1 MIDEIAQINV
11 RDGTSIGARIYRP
24 DGAGLIRPARGCALP
39 LVNNNLPASA
49 QFLWREMGLAII
61 GPLVGALFVG
71 LPVAT
76 DVWCRRGESDPRRH
90 QKQTAL
96 SRLIDDDAPTAPA
109 HGVFLARRGL
119 GRRCLTD
126 TSALGPWPTGDASQ
140 TSAVGRVRRCEA
152 PHVTGIP
159 L

>member
-1 MIDEIAQINV
+1 MARALSGLLGAAPYRLLTTIFPPAHSFCGV
-11 RDGTSIGARIYRP
+11 RRDS
-24 DGAGLIRPARGCALP
+24 
-39 LVNNNLPASA
+39 
-49 QFLWREMGLAII
+49 II

-140 TSAVGRVRRCEA
+140 TSAVGRARRCEA

-159 L
+159 P